1 MGCTFESR
9 PLTPETWADLE
20 VLFDLPGGSTVRACW
35 ISLGP
40 HKDYAKLQRSPIMKP
55 VDDRDVWSVV
65 YTFVAKHHR
74 GRTPVAHASRHA
86 L

>member
-1 MGCTFESR
+1 MGCACEPR
-9 PLTPETWADLE
+9 PLTPEAWADLE
-20 VLFDLPGGSTVRACW
+20 ALFDIPGGSTVRACW

-55 VDDRDVWSVV
+55 VHDRDVWSVV
-65 YTFVAKHHR
+65 CTFVAKPLR
-74 GRTPVAHASRHA
+74 GRAPVAHASRHA